1 MQIKHVARE
10 SVFANKYLVSLQ
22 FQGRT
27 RALTWAK
34 ASPRAQPTREVNAFA
49 VKGFLSRALV
59 YASHPGTAPPLVTSG
74 FRNRGLETA
83 VPLRR
88 EETRAGFFVT
98 DFWTL
103 ATVDEVTPKA
113 LTARQKVAKMVAK
126 SFMVL
131 VVRFYDA

>member
-1 MQIKHVARE
+1 
-10 SVFANKYLVSLQ
+10 
-22 FQGRT
+22 
-27 RALTWAK
+27 
-34 ASPRAQPTREVNAFA
+34 
-49 VKGFLSRALV
+49 LSRALV

-74 FRNRGLETA
+74 LRKRGLETA

-88 EETRAGFFVT
+88 EETSAGFLVT

-113 LTARQKVAKMVAK
+113 LAARQKVAKIVAK

-131 VVRFYDA
+131 VISFYDA